1 MKNGEKLSI
10 DEGLALVGSSGKYQK
25 LSFLFLIL
33 QFFIST
39 FLFVGG
45 PYLFLDP
52 TFICSSTQSDCTQK

>member
-1 MKNGEKLSI
+1 MKTNEKLSI
-10 DEGLALVGSSGKYQK
+10 DESLELVGSSGKYQK
-25 LSFLFLIL
+25 ISFIFLTL

-52 TFICSSTQSDCTQK
+52 TFICLSTQTECTQK